1 MSAPELETA
10 SGSPLRRRS
19 GDGGGSGEPE
29 AQGSAGLGETVWNV
43 MNLVVGG
50 GVLSMPYVLKLAGWA
65 GVVVVVLFAAL
76 FGYTA
81 VAVGMALS
89 AKLEDF
95 EAEGVPRSS
104 RDFSLLA
111 RMSLGPVGQR
121 VTEAVL
127 ILENWSAAVCYMLF
141 VGENVKLISGA
152 SVYVGVVISGVLT
165 LFMIYV
171 PLRWLAYVGMVG
183 MLFAGFSVCML
194 VVQGVS
200 LDTSPDQIAFDVGG
214 IGIAGGI
221 VLFCFAGHAC
231 LPNLYWSMRRPKE
244 QYAKVCYIS
253 YGGICLFYVVSAAAG
268 YFFFGDSLTDQFTA
282 ALSNKT
288 LQLLAI
294 SAILVKIQAAVPPAL
309 LAPVLVIENVIG
321 LKSDLQ
327 RLVGRCIITVL
338 SIAVAVFCSDQ
349 LTLCVALS
357 GYLTTSYD
365 SLIFPA
371 FVALRLGAPRSQRC
385 ILATICFLG
394 VVVAAVGTWA
404 SVTGAD
410 SNETSTTT
418 GRPVL

>member
-1 MSAPELETA
+1 
-10 SGSPLRRRS
+10 
-19 GDGGGSGEPE
+19 
-29 AQGSAGLGETVWNV
+29 

-65 GVVVVVLFAAL
+65 GLIIVALLAAL

-81 VAVGMALS
+81 VAIGQVLS
-89 AKLEDF
+89 ANLDDF
-95 EAEGVPRSS
+95 DLKHVPRSE
-104 RDFSLLA
+104 RDFSLMA

-121 VTEAVL
+121 VTEVVL

-141 VGENVKLISGA
+141 VGENVKIVAGTD
-152 SVYVGVVISGVLT
+152 VYVGVVVSGVLT
-165 LFMIYV
+165 LFMLYV

-200 LDTSPDQIAFDVGG
+200 LDTSPDRTAIDAGG

-231 LPNLYWSMRRPKE
+231 LPNLYWSMQRPKE
-244 QYAKVCYIS
+244 QYAKACYAA
-253 YGGICLFYVVSAAAG
+253 YGGVCLFYVVSAVAG
-268 YFFFGDSLTDQFTA
+268 YYFFGDSLTDQFTA

-294 SAILVKIQAAVPPAL
+294 AAILVKIQAAVPPAL
-309 LAPVLVIENVIG
+309 LAPVLVIENIIG

-327 RLVGRCIITVL
+327 RFVGRCIITIL
-338 SIAVAVFCSDQ
+338 SIAVGVFCSDQ

-371 FVALRLGAPRSQRC
+371 FAAMRLGAPRSQRWL
-385 ILATICFLG
+385 LATICFLG

-404 SVTGAD
+404 SVTGGD
-410 SNETSTTT
+410 SNETTTTT
-418 GRPVL
+418 GRPVT